1 MDEKD
6 QERLRLLLELFPN
19 AAAQLR
25 GALGN
30 IEFAVSR
37 IVPPEARDF
46 NREMDRNAALLY
58 QSYYRA
64 LPAGRQAPGPGG
76 PGSDGAGG
84 RCVPQGGGHGRA
96 AGAAPGV

>member
-37 IVPPEARDF
+37 LVLPEASGMRTRSWISGPLF
-46 NREMDRNAALLY
+46 WI
-58 QSYYRA
+58 RA
-64 LPAGRQAPGPGG
+64 ITVCCGW
-76 PGSDGAGG
+76 
-84 RCVPQGGGHGRA
+84 
-96 AGAAPGV
+96 